1 MYTGALIRYTVTVGD
16 MPLTVDLSDPRHTP
30 AFQRGDRVSLRL
42 PSDPHLLPSE
52 PTADE
57 SGG

>member
-1 MYTGALIRYTVTVGD
+1 